1 VSDLSLIGIWLLVA
15 SVAVIALEGLL
26 AALWSVRLSARAM
39 VLSERLMSERL
50 SLEADVQRLRMTL
63 DETVELWQPYRRLMR
78 LLQHPLA
85 VALMQSYARRRMAA
99 R

>member
-26 AALWSVRLSARAM
+26 AALWSVRLSTRAM

-50 SLEADVQRLRMTL
+50 ALEADVQRLRMTL
-63 DETVELWQPYRRLMR
+63 DETAELWQPYRRLMR

>member
-26 AALWSVRLSARAM
+26 AALWSIRLSARAM

>member
-26 AALWSVRLSARAM
+26 AALWSVRLSTRAM

>member
-15 SVAVIALEGLL
+15 SVAVIVMEGLL
-26 AALWSVRLSARAM
+26 AALWSVRLSRRAM
-39 VLSERLMSERL
+39 VLSERLMAERL
-50 SLEADVQRLRMTL
+50 SLEVDVERLRMTL
-63 DETVELWQPYRRLMR
+63 DETVELWRPYRRLLR

-85 VALMQSYARRRMAA
+85 IALMQSYARRRMAA

>member
-15 SVAVIALEGLL
+15 SVAVIAVEGLL
-26 AALWSVRLSARAM
+26 AALWSVRLSTRAM

-50 SLEADVQRLRMTL
+50 SLEADVQRLRTTL
-63 DETVELWQPYRRLMR
+63 DETVELWQPYRGLMR

>member
-26 AALWSVRLSARAM
+26 AALWSVLLSRRAM
-39 VLSERLMSERL
+39 VLSERLTSERL

-78 LLQHPLA
+78 ILQHPLA

>member
-26 AALWSVRLSARAM
+26 AALWSVRLSTRAR

-50 SLEADVQRLRMTL
+50 ALEADVQRLRMTL
-63 DETVELWQPYRRLMR
+63 NETAELWQPYRRLMR

>member
-1 VSDLSLIGIWLLVA
+1 MSDLSLIGIWLLVA

-26 AALWSVRLSARAM
+26 AALWSVLLSRRAM
-39 VLSERLMSERL
+39 VLSERLTSERL

-78 LLQHPLA
+78 ILQHPLA

>member
-1 VSDLSLIGIWLLVA
+1 MSDLSLIGIWLLVA

-26 AALWSVRLSARAM
+26 AALWSVLLSRRAM
-39 VLSERLMSERL
+39 VLSERLMAERL

-63 DETVELWQPYRRLMR
+63 DETVELWQPYHRLMR
-78 LLQHPLA
+78 VLQHPLA

>member
-1 VSDLSLIGIWLLVA
+1 MSDLSLIGIWLLVA

-26 AALWSVRLSARAM
+26 AALWSVRLSTRAM

-50 SLEADVQRLRMTL
+50 ALEADVQRLRMTL
-63 DETVELWQPYRRLMR
+63 DETAELWQPYRRLMR

>member
-26 AALWSVRLSARAM
+26 AALWSVRLSRRAM
-39 VLSERLMSERL
+39 VLSERLMAERL

-78 LLQHPLA
+78 VLQHPLA
-85 VALMQSYARRRMAA
+85 IALMQSYARRRMAA

>member
-1 VSDLSLIGIWLLVA
+1 MSDLSLIGIWLLVA

-26 AALWSVRLSARAM
+26 AALWSVLLSRRAM
-39 VLSERLMSERL
+39 VLSERLMAERL

-78 LLQHPLA
+78 VLQHPLA

>member
-1 VSDLSLIGIWLLVA
+1 MSDLSLIGIWLLVA

-26 AALWSVRLSARAM
+26 AALWSVRLSRRAM
-39 VLSERLMSERL
+39 VLSERLMAERL

-78 LLQHPLA
+78 VLQHPLA
-85 VALMQSYARRRMAA
+85 IALMQSYARRRMAA

>member
-1 VSDLSLIGIWLLVA
+1 MSDLSLIGIWLLVA

-26 AALWSVRLSARAM
+26 AALWSVRLSRRAM
-39 VLSERLMSERL
+39 VLSERLMAERL

-78 LLQHPLA
+78 VLQHPLA

>member
-1 VSDLSLIGIWLLVA
+1 MSDLSLIGIWLLVA

>member
-1 VSDLSLIGIWLLVA
+1 MSDLSLIGIWLLVA

-26 AALWSVRLSARAM
+26 AALWSIRLSARAM

>member
-1 VSDLSLIGIWLLVA
+1 MSDLSLIGIWLLVA

-26 AALWSVRLSARAM
+26 AALWSVRLSTRAM

-50 SLEADVQRLRMTL
+50 SLEGDVQRLRMTL

>member
-1 VSDLSLIGIWLLVA
+1 MSDLSLIGIWLLVA

-50 SLEADVQRLRMTL
+50 SLEADVERLRMTL
-63 DETVELWQPYRRLMR
+63 DETVSLWQPYRRLMR

>member
-1 VSDLSLIGIWLLVA
+1 MSDLSLIGIWLLVA

-26 AALWSVRLSARAM
+26 AALWSIRLSARAM

-50 SLEADVQRLRMTL
+50 SLEGDVQRLRMTL

-85 VALMQSYARRRMAA
+85 IALMQSYARRRMAA

>member
-1 VSDLSLIGIWLLVA
+1 MSDLSLIGIWLLAA

-26 AALWSVRLSARAM
+26 AALWSVRLSRRAM
-39 VLSERLMSERL
+39 VLSERLMAERL

-78 LLQHPLA
+78 VLQHPLA